1 MRKPFK
7 PKQKP
12 TSTDHQLWRI
22 SLVIGVGEDST
33 YNHSGLACLLDAIS
47 THTSIIV
54 VSSDEDKLTIMSEAS
69 WDAITKPI
77 SADDYSTVTAGD
89 DDLYAPFIQ
98 GTPQQAKRIRGEA
111 VKANKRWTATDLAT
125 IKRMRKQNI
134 GINAIADALGRTPS
148 SVRNQIQLNKGN

>member
-1 MRKPFK
+1 MRNPFK

-33 YNHSGLACLLDAIS
+33 YNHSGLDCLLDAIS

-54 VSSDEDKLTIMSEAS
+54 VASDEEKLTMMSEAS

-77 SADDYSTVTAGD
+77 SADDYATVTAD
-89 DDLYAPFIQ
+89 DDKP
-98 GTPQQAKRIRGEA
+98 KRVRGEA
-111 VKANKRWTATDLAT
+111 VKASKRWSKTDLAT
-125 IKRMRKQNI
+125 IKRMRKQ
-134 GINAIADALGRTPS
+134 GISVNDIAEAVGRTPA
-148 SVRNQIQLNKGN
+148 SVRNQIQLKKGN